1 MGSWVMGRWRIAI
14 GSLAVALMAAAC
26 EDPMQTHPRQM
37 LPVADPVPAGS
48 VPRGA
53 LAREAALAARP
64 QSLDRIM
71 LEEGRAL
78 YDALCSVCHGRTGRG
93 DGMVV
98 RHGFPAPPS
107 FHAARLQAITPERI
121 VKVISEGSGDMSSY
135 ANQVEPKDRWAVA
148 AYVKALQLSQ
158 AFPLEELPEQDRRAL
173 PEERDR

>member
-1 MGSWVMGRWRIAI
+1 
-14 GSLAVALMAAAC
+14 
-26 EDPMQTHPRQM
+26 MQTHPREA

-53 LAREAALAARP
+53 LKRQEVLARP
-64 QSLDRIM
+64 LGPLDRAM

-78 YDALCSVCHGRTGRG
+78 YDAICSVCHGRTGRG

-107 FHAARLQAITPERI
+107 FHQARLQTITPERI
-121 VKVISEGSGDMSSY
+121 VKVISEGLGDMYPY
-135 ANQVEPKDRWAVA
+135 ANQVEPADRWAVA

-158 AFPLEELPEQDRRAL
+158 GFPLEALPEEDRRAL
-173 PEERDR
+173 PEEGDR